1 MKGEINKL
9 IHEPSRL
16 KILVML
22 ASSLDA
28 AVPFTVIK
36 DQLSL
41 TAGNLSIQLKTL
53 EEAGFISIQKEFVDN
68 KPKTSVCITKDGKE
82 GLFKYMTDLENLLG
96 KVSRT

>member
-68 KPKTSVCITKDGKE
+68 KPKTSVC
-82 GLFKYMTDLENLLG
+82 
-96 KVSRT
+96 